1 MQRVS
6 SEDLAA
12 VGSQE
17 AAVHCCGKMSGKRQS
32 GGRQGVV
39 YGTGS
44 KQDRAECHPLHVS
57 CEGLAAAFAGA
68 GGSDRVAAC
77 AILEEADARLVKF
90 ICTFQTAGE
99 LLPWRKVLQAQSTMA
114 WK

>member
-17 AAVHCCGKMSGKRQS
+17 AAAHCCGKMSGKRQS

-39 YGTGS
+39 YGTSS

-68 GGSDRVAAC
+68 GGSDHVAAC
-77 AILEEADARLVKF
+77 AILEEAEARLVKKYLDLADGGGAAA
-90 ICTFQTAGE
+90 ISPEHDGLEMKKA
-99 LLPWRKVLQAQSTMA
+99 V
-114 WK
+114 